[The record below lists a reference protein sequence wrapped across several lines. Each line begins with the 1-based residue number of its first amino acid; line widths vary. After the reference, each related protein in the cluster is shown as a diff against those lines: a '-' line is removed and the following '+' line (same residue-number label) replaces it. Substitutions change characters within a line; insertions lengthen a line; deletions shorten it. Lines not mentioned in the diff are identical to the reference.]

1 MNELRKYMVL
11 GKAQEATLDASGVLS
26 SRVRICIPWVDG
38 IIQRVLMKA
47 HSSQYSIYPSVTK
60 IYQDLKW
67 LYWSPSMNKNIADLW
82 LSAKTIIMWSISI
95 KGWKVYFREFPFMNG
110 SGKRKGMEFMV
121 RLSKTL
127 EKFNSI
133 LVMVGR
139 ITKSAYFIP
148 IRVDYNAH

>member
-1 MNELRKYMVL
+1 
-11 GKAQEATLDASGVLS
+11 
-26 SRVRICIPWVDG
+26 
-38 IIQRVLMKA
+38 
-47 HSSQYSIYPSVTK
+47 
-60 IYQDLKW
+60 
-67 LYWSPSMNKNIADLW
+67 
-82 LSAKTIIMWSISI
+82 
-95 KGWKVYFREFPFMNG
+95 MNG